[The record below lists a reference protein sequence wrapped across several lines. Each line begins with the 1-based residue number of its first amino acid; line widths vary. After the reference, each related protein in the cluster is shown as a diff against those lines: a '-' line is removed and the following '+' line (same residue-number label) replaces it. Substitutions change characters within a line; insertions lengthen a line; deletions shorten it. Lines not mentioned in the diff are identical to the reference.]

1 MCFVL
6 CFLLLLLLL
15 HLGGEEREGGGGG
28 GGGGGVGWRGVIIAL
43 HNATHLSRAQFSES
57 H

>member
-15 HLGGEEREGGGGG
+15 HLGGEEREGWGGGG
-28 GGGGGVGWRGVIIAL
+28 GGGGWRGVIIAL